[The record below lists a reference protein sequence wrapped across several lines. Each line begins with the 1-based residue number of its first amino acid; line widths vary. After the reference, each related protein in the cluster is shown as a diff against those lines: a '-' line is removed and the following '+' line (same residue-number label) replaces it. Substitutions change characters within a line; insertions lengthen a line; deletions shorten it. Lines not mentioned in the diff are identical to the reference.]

1 MYISL
6 LYNHN
11 LDSRC
16 RYFDLLIIH
25 ISDVKKMP
33 LGKLSK
39 SQVAKG
45 FECLEEIEDKIE
57 NKTKKGGSL
66 ADLSSR

>member
-1 MYISL
+1 
-6 LYNHN
+6 
-11 LDSRC
+11 
-16 RYFDLLIIH
+16 
-25 ISDVKKMP
+25 MP